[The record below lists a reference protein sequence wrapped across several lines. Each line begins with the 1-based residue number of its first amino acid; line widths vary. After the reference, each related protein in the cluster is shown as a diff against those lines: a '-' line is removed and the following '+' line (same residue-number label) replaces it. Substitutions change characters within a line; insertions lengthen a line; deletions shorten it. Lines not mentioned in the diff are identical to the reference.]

1 LSSAKEGRFFIYPV
15 LTIIMVRAGS
25 KKIWS
30 KGDRVLVIQAH
41 PDDAEYHA
49 GGTIARMVEEGCVV
63 NYVTVTDGSKGTFNV
78 NMDPKALS
86 ETRKREQRAAADV
99 LGVKD
104 LFFLDYPDGDL
115 YPSLELRGKLVEIIR
130 KVKPKIVMT
139 LDAWLPYEVHPDH
152 RVTGLMASEATVFA
166 GMPSFHKEQILS
178 GIEAHK
184 PDFILLF
191 ATGSP
196 NFFTDITRF
205 IDKKAEA
212 IMKHESQLSLSF
224 PEDLVKKGLEEVK
237 REMVRWLRKRNRKK
251 GRFVEPMRMFRVGA
265 GHFIINNVS

>member
-1 LSSAKEGRFFIYPV
+1 
-15 LTIIMVRAGS
+15 MVRAGS

-41 PDDAEYHA
+41 PDDAEYYA

-63 NYVTVTDGSKGTFNV
+63 NYVTVTDGSKGTFKV

-196 NFFTDITRF
+196 NFFTAITRF

>member
-1 LSSAKEGRFFIYPV
+1 M
-15 LTIIMVRAGS
+15 LTIVMARAGL

-63 NYVTVTDGSKGTFNV
+63 NYATVTDGSKGTFDV

-99 LGVKD
+99 LGVKQ

-115 YPSLELRGKLVEIIR
+115 YPSLELRGRLVEIIR
-130 KVKPKIVMT
+130 KVKPNIVMT
-139 LDAWLPYEVHPDH
+139 LDAWLPYEIHPDH
-152 RVTGLMASEATVFA
+152 RITGLMASEATVFA
-166 GMPSFHKEQILS
+166 GMPNFYKEQILS

-184 PDFILLF
+184 PEFILLF

-196 NFFTDITRF
+196 NLFIDITRF
-205 IDKKAEA
+205 IEKKAEA
-212 IMKHESQLSLSF
+212 IMRHESQLSLSF
-224 PEDLVKKGLEEVK
+224 PEDLMKKGLGEVR
-237 REMVRWLRKRNRKK
+237 RELVRNLRKESRKK
-251 GRFVEPMRMFRVGA
+251 GRCVEPMRMFRVGA
-265 GHFIINNVS
+265 GHFIRE

>member
-1 LSSAKEGRFFIYPV
+1 
-15 LTIIMVRAGS
+15 M
-25 KKIWS
+25 
-30 KGDRVLVIQAH
+30 
-41 PDDAEYHA
+41 
-49 GGTIARMVEEGCVV
+49 